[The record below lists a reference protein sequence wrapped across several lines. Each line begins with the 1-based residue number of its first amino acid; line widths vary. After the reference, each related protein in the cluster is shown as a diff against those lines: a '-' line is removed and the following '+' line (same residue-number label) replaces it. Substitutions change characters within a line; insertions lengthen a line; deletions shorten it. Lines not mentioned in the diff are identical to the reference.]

1 MSEPSTA
8 YVVTTQTADAGREEL
23 IPAGI
28 GREELP
34 ARLVDYLRE
43 RRRALITEL
52 RQIEDL
58 LQLQQSIP
66 PRQRPH

>member
-1 MSEPSTA
+1 MSEPGTA
-8 YVVTTQTADAGREEL
+8 YVVTTQTADAGREE
-23 IPAGI
+23 PAGL